1 MCGFADLSPET
12 TERACKHQA
21 YLHEAVARDAATEAR
36 IAVPDTIRIRDGI
49 ITVRILFAISVIIL
63 VIVLVLDGN
72 RGGEEGASWW
82 KWDLTALHH
91 E

>member
-36 IAVPDTIRIRDGI
+36 IAVPDAIRIRDGI
-49 ITVRILFAISVIIL
+49 ITVRILFAISVLVLIL

-72 RGGEEGASWW
+72 
-82 KWDLTALHH
+82 
-91 E
+91 